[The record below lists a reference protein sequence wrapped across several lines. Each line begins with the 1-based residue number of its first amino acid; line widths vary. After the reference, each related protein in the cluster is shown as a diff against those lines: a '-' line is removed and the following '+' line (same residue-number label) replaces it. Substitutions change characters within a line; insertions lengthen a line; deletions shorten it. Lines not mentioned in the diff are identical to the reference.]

1 MVKNGKNCG
10 ILFVCQRSDVNFFKP
25 MWERD
30 SKIDPDNL
38 HTESLN
44 IPSLHAKY
52 FEIYNT
58 IFLLRKKAEQQ
69 RKNIRHERYEYFSGK
84 ADPDVYIE
92 NPFPKK
98 IRDKDTMTK
107 YLDADE
113 KLSNTSLKIDYYD
126 TMLTYIE
133 SILKVI
139 QNRTYQ
145 IKNAIEFMRFQS
157 GLG

>member
-1 MVKNGKNCG
+1 VIIDIEKIQK
-10 ILFVCQRSDVNFFKP
+10 
-25 MWERD
+25 MWEED
-30 SKIDPDNL
+30 SNIDPDNL

-52 FEIYNT
+52 FDLYNN
-58 IFLLRKKAEQQ
+58 ISLLKKKAEQQ
-69 RKNIRHERYEYFSGK
+69 RRNIRHQKYEYYTGK

-98 IRDKDTMTK
+98 VRDKDALQK

-113 KLSNTSLKIDYYD
+113 VLSQSSLKVDYYD
-126 TMLTYIE
+126 VMLNYLQD
-133 SILKVI
+133 ILKMI
-139 QNRTYQ
+139 HNRTYQ
-145 IKNAIEFMRFQS
+145 IKNAIEYQRFAS

>member
-1 MVKNGKNCG
+1 M
-10 ILFVCQRSDVNFFKP
+10 NFSLESIQE

-30 SKIDPDNL
+30 AKIDPDNL

-44 IPSLHAKY
+44 ITVLHAKY
-52 FEIYNT
+52 FYLYKNIN
-58 IFLLRKKAEQQ
+58 LLKKRAEHQKKQ
-69 RKNIRHERYEYFSGK
+69 IRHERYEYFTGK

-98 IRDKDTMTK
+98 IRDKETLQG
-107 YLDADE
+107 YLDSDE
-113 KLSNTSLKIDYYD
+113 KLSQVVLKIEYYE
-126 TMLTYIE
+126 TLLNYID

-145 IKNAIEFMRFQS
+145 IKNAIEFIKFQA
-157 GLG
+157 GYG

>member
-1 MVKNGKNCG
+1 MTLDLDTIQK
-10 ILFVCQRSDVNFFKP
+10 
-25 MWERD
+25 MWEQD
-30 SKIDPDNL
+30 SKIDADNL

-52 FEIYNT
+52 FEIYNN
-58 IFLLRKKAEQQ
+58 IILLKKKAEQQ
-69 RKNIRHERYEYFSGK
+69 KKNIRHERYEYFSGK
-84 ADPDVYIE
+84 ADPDVYVE

-98 IRDKDTMTK
+98 KRDKETIK
-107 YLDADE
+107 KNIDADE
-113 KLSNTSLKIDYYD
+113 KLSSVSLKVEYYD
-126 TMLTYIE
+126 TMLNYLE

-145 IKNAIEFMRFQS
+145 IKNAIEFIRFTA

>member
-1 MVKNGKNCG
+1 MTFDLDT
-10 ILFVCQRSDVNFFKP
+10 IQE
-25 MWERD
+25 MWEKD
-30 SKIDPDNL
+30 AKIDRVNL
-38 HTESLN
+38 HDESLN

-52 FEIYNT
+52 FQIYNT

-84 ADPDVYIE
+84 ADPDVYIQ

-113 KLSNTSLKIDYYD
+113 KLSNASLKIEYYD
-126 TMLTYIE
+126 TMLTYLE

-145 IKNAIEFMRFQS
+145 IKNAIEFMRFNA
-157 GLG
+157 GMG

>member
-1 MVKNGKNCG
+1 MNLNLEEIQEMWVK
-10 ILFVCQRSDVNFFKP
+10 
-25 MWERD
+25 D

-69 RKNIRHERYEYFSGK
+69 KRNIRHERYEYYSGK
-84 ADPDVYIE
+84 SDPEIYID

-98 IRDKDTMTK
+98 IRDKDTMQK

-113 KLSNTSLKIDYYD
+113 KLSTVCLKIDYYD
-126 TMLTYIE
+126 TMLVYIE
-133 SILKVI
+133 SILKMV

-145 IKNAIEFMRFQS
+145 IKNAIEFMRFNS

>member
-1 MVKNGKNCG
+1 MIDLEG
-10 ILFVCQRSDVNFFKP
+10 IQE
-25 MWERD
+25 MWKKD

-44 IPSLHAKY
+44 IPVLHAKY
-52 FEIYNT
+52 FEMYNT
-58 IFLLRKKAEQQ
+58 ILLLRKKAEQQ
-69 RKNIRHERYEYFSGK
+69 RKNIRHERYEYYSGK

-98 IRDKDTMTK
+98 IRDKDTMQK

-113 KLSNTSLKIDYYD
+113 RLSTVSLKIEYYD
-126 TMLTYIE
+126 TMLKFIE
-133 SILKVI
+133 EILKQI
-139 QNRTYQ
+139 TNRTYQ
-145 IKNAIEFMRFQS
+145 IKNAIEFMRFTS

>member
-1 MVKNGKNCG
+1 MVDLDT
-10 ILFVCQRSDVNFFKP
+10 IQR
-25 MWERD
+25 MWSED
-30 SKIDPDNL
+30 AKIDPNNL

-44 IPSLHAKY
+44 IPILHAKY
-52 FEIYNT
+52 YELYNN

-84 ADPDVYIE
+84 ADPDVYID
-92 NPFPKK
+92 NPFSKK
-98 IRDKDTMTK
+98 IRDKETMQK

-113 KLSNTSLKIDYYD
+113 KLSGVSLKIDYYD
-126 TMLTYIE
+126 TMLEYLE
-133 SILKVI
+133 SILKVV

-145 IKNAIEFMRFQS
+145 IKNAIEFMRFSS